1 MNDIPVEAAR
11 QIVEA
16 LIANWQGKQY
26 SLLVS
31 LRVQKK
37 IREVLQDKSADDA
50 IAQIE
55 SDLRRVEIALDEL
68 GAELSTLDAGEQ

>member
-1 MNDIPVEAAR
+1 VNDIPVEAAR